1 LEPYHPS
8 TAYRRHSM
16 GGGIMDWANQPWPFK
31 RYPYATPQALDDPR
45 PLEAEFWPTLMAWP
59 PAPEATAP
67 PLDRAGLA
75 GLLAL
80 AAGLTAQDQS
90 GTYLRS
96 PASAGALYPAELYL
110 CASGLDW
117 LEDGLWHYAPE
128 AGAPRLIRPGNLAGA
143 AAEVLGGPPG
153 GLSFFI
159 TALPW
164 RSIWKYRTRAWRYCL
179 LDGGHLLACLELA
192 LAACGLAQRPCLAPA
207 RNGGKLLGLTP
218 EREVLLAGVSA
229 GAAVENGGPARLPA
243 WQPPREEPLS
253 VREESDSHI
262 LAAAAL
268 GGSDTPGPA
277 LQWPGDPVPRGALR
291 LRPAPPKDGPS
302 LGRVMQARRSR
313 RNFMPQGLSAAQ
325 TALLLAAAL
334 PETGP
339 LGATVL
345 LGPGGETPAGV
356 YSYHPREKALALLE
370 PQDRR
375 LRAARACLDQ
385 AWVGRAALNLVLWA
399 DPKRLAQTAG
409 ERGYAQA
416 MLAAGRAG
424 QRLYLA
430 ATALGMGCCGV
441 GAFYDDE
448 LAAAAELP
456 LGAWPLYLV
465 AAGPVKGGPQ
475 I

>member
-1 LEPYHPS
+1 M

-16 GGGIMDWANQPWPFK
+16 GGGFMDWANQPWPFK
-31 RYPYATPQALDDPR
+31 RYPYAATQALDEPR
-45 PLEAEFWPTLMAWP
+45 PLQSEFWPTLLAWP
-59 PAPEATAP
+59 PPPDPDAP
-67 PLDRAGLA
+67 PLDSAGLA
-75 GLLAL
+75 GLLSL
-80 AAGLTAQDQS
+80 AAGLTAQGQS
-90 GTYLRS
+90 GTFLRS
-96 PASAGALYPAELYL
+96 PASAGGLYPAELYFS
-110 CASGLDW
+110 ASGLEW

-128 AGAPRLIRPGNLAGA
+128 AGAPRLLRPGNLAGA
-143 AAEVLGGPPG
+143 SAETLGGEPRE
-153 GLSFFI
+153 LNFFI
-159 TALPW
+159 TALLW
-164 RSIWKYRTRAWRYCL
+164 RSIWKYHTRAWRYCL

-192 LAACGLAQRPCLAPA
+192 LAACGLEQRLCLDPA
-207 RNGGKLLGLTP
+207 AAGGKLLGLTP
-218 EREVLLAGVSA
+218 EREALLTGVSA
-229 GAAVENGGPARLPA
+229 GAALDHSGPDQLPA

-253 VREESDSHI
+253 AREQSDPDI

-268 GGSDTPGPA
+268 GQSEAPGPA
-277 LQWPGDPVPRGALR
+277 LEWPDQPAPRGAIR
-291 LRPAPPKDGPS
+291 LSPAPPEEGPS

-313 RNFMPQGLSAAQ
+313 RNFMPQGLSAGH

-334 PETGP
+334 PEAGP
-339 LGATVL
+339 LRATVL
-345 LGPGGETPAGV
+345 LGAGGEVPAGV
-356 YSYHPREKALALLE
+356 YGYHPGKKTLSMQE

-375 LRAARACLDQ
+375 IRAARACLDQ

-399 DPKRLAQTAG
+399 DPKQLSAVAG
-409 ERGYAQA
+409 KRGYRLA

-448 LAAAAELP
+448 VAAAAELP
-456 LGAWPLYLV
+456 AGAWPLYLL

>member
-1 LEPYHPS
+1 MEPYHPG

-16 GGGIMDWANQPWPFK
+16 GGGFMDWANQPWPFK
-31 RYPYATPQALDDPR
+31 RYPYATPQALEEPR
-45 PLEAEFWPTLMAWP
+45 PLQAEFWPTLLTWP
-59 PAPEATAP
+59 PPPDPEAP
-67 PLDRAGLA
+67 PLDSAGLA
-75 GLLAL
+75 GLLSL
-80 AAGLTAQDQS
+80 AAGLTAQDQN
-90 GTYLRS
+90 GAYLRS
-96 PASAGALYPAELYL
+96 PASAGGLYPAELYL
-110 CASGLDW
+110 CASGLGW

-143 AAEVLGGPPG
+143 SAGALGGKPRE
-153 GLSFFI
+153 LSFFI
-159 TALPW
+159 TALLW
-164 RSIWKYRTRAWRYCL
+164 RSIWKYRARAWRYCL
-179 LDGGHLLACLELA
+179 LDGGHLLACLELT
-192 LAACGLAQRPCLAPA
+192 LAASGLEHRLCLGPA
-207 RNGGKLLGLTP
+207 LSGDRLLGLDP
-218 EREVLLAGVSA
+218 RREALLAGVSA
-229 GAAVENGGPARLPA
+229 GAALEHGGPDQLPD

-253 VREESDSHI
+253 AREQSDPYI

-268 GGSDTPGPA
+268 GKSDTPGPA
-277 LQWPGDPVPRGALR
+277 LRWPGG
-291 LRPAPPKDGPS
+291 PAPKKAKRLHPEPPSDGPT

-313 RNFMPQGLSAAQ
+313 RNFIPQGLGAHQ

-334 PETGP
+334 PVDGP
-339 LGATVL
+339 LRATVL
-345 LGPGGETPAGV
+345 LGPGGEMPAGV
-356 YSYHPREKALALLE
+356 YSYHPGQKALAPRA

-399 DPKRLAQTAG
+399 DPKQLSAVAG
-409 ERGYAQA
+409 KGGYAQA

-448 LAAAAELP
+448 VVAAAELP
-456 LGAWPLYLV
+456 PEAWPLYLL